1 MLSKGQII
9 FAILFFISFV
19 IAMVWAYRKD
29 KAINTILYKD
39 SYKVILVVLIVFVM
53 LFGVVKLKP
62 FFFP

>member
-1 MLSKGQII
+1 MLSKGQLI

-19 IAMVWAYRKD
+19 VAMIWAYRKD

-39 SYKVILVVLIVFVM
+39 SYKVIIVVLLVFII

-62 FFFP
+62 ILFP

>member
-1 MLSKGQII
+1 MFSKGQLV

-39 SYKVILVVLIVFVM
+39 SYKVILVVLVVFIV

-62 FFFP
+62 IFFP